1 MMMNNEEFERKMAF
15 IVNQQAQF
23 TVDMDKL
30 RASQAEMRAS
40 QAEDEIKI
48 RHLFEK
54 QARTDEAIDR
64 LVTVQ
69 AETEEVVTRLAYV
82 TNVGFKELDAKI
94 NALVDAQVRT
104 EDSLRNLGD
113 AQNELT
119 ESQKKTDEALRKL
132 IDRLDRRSNDDGNTG

>member
-30 RASQAEMRAS
+30 RASQAE
-40 QAEDEIKI
+40 DEIKI

-54 QARTDEAIDR
+54 QDRTDEAIDR

-69 AETEEVVTRLAYV
+69 ARTEEVVTRLAYV
-82 TNVGFKELDAKI
+82 TNVGFKDLGTKL
-94 NALVDAQVRT
+94 NALVDAQIRT
-104 EDSLRNLGD
+104 EDNLRNLGNSTEK
-113 AQNELT
+113 AINELT
-119 ESQKKTDEALRKL
+119 ESQKKTDEGLRKL
-132 IDRLDRRSNDDGNTG
+132 IDRLDRRSNDGGNTG